1 MILVTSPRTVC
12 RFFLS
17 VVLGLTFLSITGDIV
32 RYGFDTEL
40 HGLVPLFD
48 LNREQNIPTWYAASS
63 LLLCAVL
70 LGVCG
75 TVSRQSGGRFRHRWF
90 FLMMVFCG
98 LSVDE
103 LVSMH
108 ERFSG
113 LVRAVFGVDGLLY
126 FAWVIPASLFVAVF
140 LLAYWRFLANLPHKT
155 RWGFLLAGAVY
166 VAGAIGMELVGG
178 KYVSS
183 HGGFPLARTVT
194 YAGLTTVEELLE
206 MFGVV
211 IFLTALVTY
220 LREQVEEIRVR
231 LTTAPA

>member
-1 MILVTSPRTVC
+1 MTFVIIPRTVG
-12 RFFLS
+12 RFFLG
-17 VVLGLTFLSITGDIV
+17 VVLVLTFLSISGDV
-32 RYGFDTEL
+32 ARFRFDTTL

-75 TVSRQSGGRFRHRWF
+75 TVSRQPGGRFEKHWF

-103 LVSMH
+103 LSSLH
-108 ERFSG
+108 ERFSSP
-113 LVRAVFGVDGLLY
+113 VRAVFGVDGMLY
-126 FAWVIPASLFVAVF
+126 FAWVVPAFLFVAV
-140 LLAYWRFLANLPHKT
+140 LLVAYWRFLASLPHKI

-178 KYVSS
+178 EYVSS
-183 HGGFPLARTVT
+183 HGGFPVARTMT
-194 YAGLTTVEELLE
+194 YAGFTTVEELLE
-206 MFGVV
+206 MIGVV
-211 IFLTALVTY
+211 IFLTVLITY
-220 LREQVEEIRVR
+220 LREQVEEIRLR
-231 LTTAPA
+231 LTSAPS